1 MLNALSVRNIVLI
14 DQLDLALDGGMTVL
28 TGETG
33 AGKSILLDSLTLALG
48 GRGDASLVRS
58 GQESGQVVAV
68 LQLPA
73 DHPART
79 ALRDNAIPDD
89 EDVILRRVQF
99 ADGRTRAFINDQ
111 PVSAALL
118 QKVGGQ
124 IVEIHG
130 QHDDRALVDVATH
143 RAALDAFGEL
153 EKQVEKVRDA
163 WQELSDAQDAVSSQK
178 ALVAEA
184 LAAEDYARHTVEEL
198 SKLKPVVGE
207 EDELAERRQH
217 LQQAERSAS
226 DVVEIDDML
235 NGSSAPSPA
244 LASLMRRL
252 MRKIDGGQT
261 VFQPL
266 VDTIDASLVAL
277 DRTGDAL
284 EELKRE
290 LDYDPAELEAVEE
303 RLFAL
308 RGAARK
314 HQTSCDGLADVL
326 AKYSADLETLQ
337 GGETRLVALEQAQAK
352 ALEIYKKTSSLLST
366 GRTKSAAA
374 LSKAVGA
381 ELPDL
386 KLGSAKFIVDHQ
398 VDENRIAASGYDQI
412 QFHVQTNPGTAAGP
426 LLKVASGGELSRFL
440 LALKVVLADRGSAPV
455 LIFDEIDTGVGG
467 AVADAIGRRLARLAG
482 KVQVLAVT
490 HAPQVAARAQRH
502 LLIEKQAVKEGAFM
516 RTHVKPLDVP
526 ARQEEVARMLAG
538 AKVTDEARAA
548 ASKLLSEVG

>member
-48 GRGDASLVRS
+48 GRGDASLVRT
-58 GQESGQVVAV
+58 GCDSGQVVAV
-68 LQLPA
+68 LQLA
-73 DHPART
+73 QDHPARA

-89 EDVILRRVQF
+89 EDIILRRVQF

-118 QKVGGQ
+118 QRVGSQ

-153 EKQVEKVRDA
+153 EKPVAAVRDA
-163 WQELSDAQDAVSSQK
+163 WQALTEAQEAVAEQK

-184 LAAEDYARHTVEEL
+184 LAAEEYARHTVEEL
-198 SKLKPVVGE
+198 SKLKLVPGE
-207 EDELAERRQH
+207 ETELADRRQQ
-217 LQQAERSAS
+217 LQQAEKSAA
-226 DVVEIDDML
+226 DVTETDEIL
-235 NGSSAPSPA
+235 NGPSAPAPA
-244 LASLMRRL
+244 LAALMRRL
-252 MRKIDGGQT
+252 LRKIDSGGTQ
-261 VFQPL
+261 FQPI
-266 VDTIDASLVAL
+266 VDALDQSLIAL
-277 DRTGDAL
+277 DRTSDAL

-290 LDYDPAELEAVEE
+290 MAYDPGELESVEE
-303 RLFAL
+303 RLFSL
-308 RGAARK
+308 RAAARK
-314 HQTSCDGLADVL
+314 HQTTPEGLIEVL
-326 AKYSADLETLQ
+326 AKYTADLETLQ
-337 GGETRLVALEQAQAK
+337 NGETKLVALTSAEAK
-352 ALEIYKKTSSLLST
+352 AMEIYRKAAETLST
-366 GRTKSAAA
+366 GRAKAAIA
-374 LSKAVGA
+374 LGKAVGA

-398 VDENRIAASGYDQI
+398 VDKHRIAAAGFDQI
-412 QFHVQTNPGTAAGP
+412 AFHVQTNPGTAAGP

-502 LLIEKQAVKEGAFM
+502 LLIEKQAVEEGAFV
-516 RTHVKPLDVP
+516 RTHVKPLDIT
-526 ARQEEVARMLAG
+526 ARKEEVARMLAG
-538 AKVTDEARAA
+538 ASITDEARAA
-548 ASKLLSEVG
+548 ASKLLSEVH

>member
-33 AGKSILLDSLTLALG
+33 AGKSILLDALTLALG

-58 GQESGQVVAV
+58 GHDSGQVVAV
-68 LQLPA
+68 LQLAPN
-73 DHPART
+73 HPARA

-118 QKVGGQ
+118 QKVGAQ

-153 EKQVEKVRDA
+153 DAQAAKVRDA
-163 WQELSDAQDAVSSQK
+163 WQDLADAQESVAAQK

-184 LAAEDYARHTVEEL
+184 LAAEDYARHTVDEL
-198 SKLKPVVGE
+198 GKLKPQPGE
-207 EDELAERRQH
+207 EEELAERRQH
-217 LQQAERSAS
+217 LQQAERAAS

-235 NGSSAPSPA
+235 NGPSAPGPA
-244 LASLMRRL
+244 LAGLMRRL
-252 MRKIDGGQT
+252 MRKIDGGST
-261 VFQPL
+261 LFQPL
-266 VDTIDASLVAL
+266 VDTLDGSLAAL
-277 DRTGDAL
+277 DRTTDAL

-290 LDYDPAELEAVEE
+290 MAYDPNELEAVEE

-308 RGAARK
+308 RAAARK
-314 HQTSCDGLADVL
+314 HQTTCDGLSEVL
-326 AKYSADLETLQ
+326 AKYTADLETLQ
-337 GGETRLVALEQAQAK
+337 SGETKLVALEAAEAK
-352 ALEIYKKTSSLLST
+352 AMETYRKLAETLSK
-366 GRTKSAAA
+366 GRAKSAAA
-374 LSKAVGA
+374 LGKAVGS

-386 KLGSAKFIVDHQ
+386 KLGAAKFIVDHQ
-398 VDENRIAASGYDQI
+398 VDANRIAPSGFDQI
-412 QFHVQTNPGTAAGP
+412 AFHVQTNPGTSAGP

-482 KVQVLAVT
+482 RVQVLAVT

-516 RTHVKPLDVP
+516 RTHVKPLDSD

-538 AKVTDEARAA
+538 AQVTDEARAA